1 MSDQNNFK
9 IYGGLDARKS
19 LKKTS
24 DILSYKEA
32 KNIDLKGKCIRRA
45 KGQTT
50 QITHSNGTAWA
61 GLAIHEIDGLQYLV
75 GINEDG
81 GYYRITPGQALPSAA
96 KTGLIGT

>member
-1 MSDQNNFK
+1 MSDQNKFK
-9 IYGGLDARKS
+9 IYGGLDTRKS

-24 DILSYKEA
+24 DILSYTKA
-32 KNIDLKGKCIRRA
+32 VNIDIKGKCIRRV

-50 QITHSNGTAWA
+50 QVTHSGGAEWV

-75 GINEDG
+75 GINADG
-81 GYYRITPGQALPSAA
+81 GYYRITLGQTLPTAA